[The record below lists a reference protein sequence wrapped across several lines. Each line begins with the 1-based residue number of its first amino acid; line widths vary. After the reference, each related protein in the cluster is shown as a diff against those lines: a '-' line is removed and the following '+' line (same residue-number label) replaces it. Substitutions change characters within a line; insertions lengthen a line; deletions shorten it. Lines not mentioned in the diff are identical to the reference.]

1 MSSTRSRS
9 EEIVNEAFFER
20 MMEHMTEGGIW
31 TWIDTGHTYIHSMGM
46 LTAHKKKGWKALRSI
61 VGKEWFDSHV
71 YPLGANLAFAELAQ
85 SLA

>member
-1 MSSTRSRS
+1 MSSRS

-31 TWIDTGHTYIHSMGM
+31 TWIDTGHTYIHSVGRLM
-46 LTAHKKKGWKALRSI
+46 ANNKEGWQALRSI

-71 YPLGANLAFAELAQ
+71 YPLGLNLPSAAVAM
-85 SLA
+85 A